1 MVFEMYVKTN
11 KNNIIILYGDRHSFR
26 CRQRNTKKKDL
37 LKFVS
42 FKSMMKENNK
52 NISKVHGPFE
62 LNTISKL

>member
-1 MVFEMYVKTN
+1 MNFEMYVKTN
-11 KNNIIILYGDRHSFR
+11 NNNIVILRGNRISFR
-26 CRQRNTKKKDL
+26 CRQRNTKKQNL

-42 FKSMMKENNK
+42 YKSMMKENNK

>member
-1 MVFEMYVKTN
+1 MVYEMYVKTN

-26 CRQRNTKKKDL
+26 CRQRNTEKKDL

-52 NISKVHGPFE
+52 NISKVRGPFE